1 MTSKNEQDLIGY
13 NQFPCL
19 YHTSMWG
26 SILASVK
33 EQLPSFDS
41 DSSSSDSED
50 GELFIFQRDE
60 ENLIP
65 DLTEELAD
73 DPDIQLLESVT
84 NIEKNW
90 NEIKDSAIFEGK
102 DASEFLVIRPAIKDT
117 EEIPSDPHLKVPK
130 ESTKWQKGDTW
141 DFFRSRAHALIKG
154 SQVEEF
160 PTSACPTGLLTD
172 NLRICN
178 FSPSEESDSSSI
190 KVIRK
195 ERRKMIEKNILH
207 KEIKV
212 SPLENLNYLQFKK
225 PEIHESSESIGIEE
239 KMPAK
244 HEGLTLRYLEKLE
257 EWDLDKILQNLEARK
272 GQGKCTTGATY
283 WKVHSSF
290 KDRGSLTS
298 KSQEKLMEQ
307 LVALCAKQSQN
318 SLPVPHEKPS
328 DKLFY
333 PIEDQIQSRSSWC
346 RSPLTPGQCQ
356 DVAKDTKLK
365 WPVEPPT
372 VFIDLR
378 QPEPQKSVPLPQ
390 SDYKFQN
397 QEDELSSSDSST
409 ENEEETPDERDEK
422 GSRKRVSQRPRDHTG
437 KSYLLQQL
445 RAFQRET
452 AEACGPETKVAAQ
465 QGHSTQNLETSE
477 DVAMSGIRKK
487 QLITRES
494 QENTSGSLGRSKHLP
509 LLDPKAK
516 QGRENQKGTSRSP
529 GSERFT
535 EELVTPLTK
544 KEKSPVGRS
553 NVGC

>member
-19 YHTSMWG
+19 FHTSMWG

-33 EQLPSFDS
+33 EQLPSFES

-73 DPDIQLLESVT
+73 DPDIQFLESVT
-84 NIEKNW
+84 NTEKNW
-90 NEIKDSAIFEGK
+90 NERIKDSAIFEGK
-102 DASEFLVIRPAIKDT
+102 DASEFLVVRPAFEDT
-117 EEIPSDPHLKVPK
+117 EEISSGSHLKVPK

-141 DFFRSRAHALIKG
+141 DFFRSRVQALIRG

-160 PTSACPTGLLTD
+160 PTLTCPTGLLTD

-178 FSPSEESDSSSI
+178 FSPSEESDSTSI

-207 KEIKV
+207 KEIKM
-212 SPLENLNYLQFKK
+212 SPLENLNRRQFIK
-225 PEIHESSESIGIEE
+225 PEIHESSESVGIEE

-244 HEGLTLRYLEKLE
+244 HEGLTLQYLEKLE
-257 EWDLDKILQNLEARK
+257 EWDLDKILQNLEAQK
-272 GQGKCTTGATY
+272 GQGKRKTGATY
-283 WKVHSSF
+283 WKVPSSF
-290 KDRGSLTS
+290 KGRGSLTS
-298 KSQEKLMEQ
+298 NSQEKLMEQ

-318 SLPVPHEKPS
+318 TLPIPREKPS
-328 DKLFY
+328 DKLLY
-333 PIEDQIQSRSSWC
+333 PMEDQIQSRSSWC
-346 RSPLTPGQCQ
+346 RSPLTPGQSQ
-356 DVAKDTKLK
+356 DMAKDTKLK

-378 QPEPQKSVPLPQ
+378 QPEPKKSVLLPL
-390 SDYKFQN
+390 SDYRFQN

-409 ENEEETPDERDEK
+409 ENEEETPDVRDEK
-422 GSRKRVSQRPRDHTG
+422 GSRKRMSQRKRDQTG

-452 AEACGPETKVAAQ
+452 AEARGPETKVTAQ
-465 QGHSTQNLETSE
+465 QGHGAQNPETSE
-477 DVAMSGIRKK
+477 DVAMLGIGKK
-487 QLITRES
+487 QPKT
-494 QENTSGSLGRSKHLP
+494 SLGGSKRLP
-509 LLDPKAK
+509 LPDPKAK
-516 QGRENQKGTSRSP
+516 QRGEKQKGTSRSSD
-529 GSERFT
+529 SESFVKDP
-535 EELVTPLTK
+535 VTPLIK
-544 KEKSPVGRS
+544 KREISSWKK
-553 NVGC
+553 